1 MKTSSPC
8 RRNACRSPFAA
19 VAIPKNFKSIGGG
32 GGGPTGPVR
41 TGASSSGVRTLAT
54 SFGIA
59 TAGAEFGEKMFLPLP
74 EYTSD
79 SVTSIASMCSVGSS
93 GASLL
98 APAFDETPTVFP
110 EGNACFVATDLTG
123 AAIVAVVTTAA
134 GGGGASG
141 GNSWVYP

>member
-8 RRNACRSPFAA
+8 SRNACRLPSA
-19 VAIPKNFKSIGGG
+19 VLAIPKNFKSIGGG

-41 TGASSSGVRTLAT
+41 AGASSSGVRTLAT

-110 EGNACFVATDLTG
+110 EGNACFAAADFLTG
-123 AAIVAVVTTAA
+123 ATIVTTGAA
-134 GGGGASG
+134 GGGASG
-141 GNSWVYP
+141 VLSCEYM